1 MSLGSAIIL
10 GCAALSGCASPAGP
24 VFPQLTDARVF
35 PPPPDVPRIRY
46 VGSLSTEADLKAGK
60 SAWESFGEALFG
72 KGSVRSMLSP
82 YAVYAQGNEVFICDG
97 SAQVLHVFN
106 LETRAY
112 RQWRPEAEPH
122 GQSHPAESPSDGT
135 KHALHFSQPVAIT
148 GDGKGRIFVADSV
161 AGAIFVFDATGHCL
175 GDLGFGSLKR
185 PCGIAYDAARDRLL
199 VTDSGHHQLLVL
211 STDGTLIA
219 AVGTRGTAAGEFNF
233 PTNVAID
240 HTGRVFVSDTLNFRV
255 QVFDADLKPVGQ
267 IGRLG
272 DMPGYFSQP
281 KGVAVDS
288 ENHVYVVDSQF
299 EAVQIFTPEGQL
311 LLSFGEEGSGQ
322 GEFWLPAGIFIDLND
337 RIWIADSY
345 NRRVQVFDYLREP
358 APAPAAAEPP
368 ETDPPSAAPIESR
381 P

>member
-1 MSLGSAIIL
+1 MRLGATIAL

-24 VFPQLTDARVF
+24 VFPPLTEARVF
-35 PPPPDVPRIRY
+35 PPPPDAPRIRY

-60 SAWESFGEALFG
+60 SALESFGEALFG
-72 KGSVRSMLSP
+72 KSSVRSMLSP
-82 YAVYAQGNEVFICDG
+82 YAIYARGNELFVCDG
-97 SAQVLHVFN
+97 SAQVLHVFD

-112 RQWRPEAEPH
+112 RQWRPDVEPN
-122 GQSHPAESPSDGT
+122 GQT
-135 KHALHFSQPVAIT
+135 HAAADADAGAASRLRFSQPVALT
-148 GDGKGRIFVADSV
+148 GDAQGRIYVADSV

-175 GDLGFGSLKR
+175 GDLGFGTLKR
-185 PCGIAYDAARDRLL
+185 PCGIAYDPLRDRLL

-211 STDGTLIA
+211 STDGTLVA
-219 AVGTRGTAAGEFNF
+219 AIGTRGTAAGEFNF
-233 PTNVAID
+233 PTNVTID

-255 QVFDADLKPVGQ
+255 QVFDTDLKPMGQ

-272 DMPGYFSQP
+272 DMPGYFAQP

-358 APAPAAAEPP
+358 LPA
-368 ETDPPSAAPIESR
+368 SAAPSPSPDQPAATTEPR